1 MLAVLAAIPALVLGI
16 GIGGLGSGLL
26 LAGELTPKLDILVVV
41 LAVAIAITAILG
53 AMTILRAAS
62 ARPARLLRD
71 L

>member
-1 MLAVLAAIPALVLGI
+1 MTRRIAALVLGI
-16 GIGGLGSGLL
+16 GMGRFVSGLL
-26 LAGELTPKLDILVVV
+26 LAVEFTLKLDIIVVV